1 MVRCVCGCST
11 LLSTTP
17 PGCFMFCNP
26 KSNQIQNY
34 FITTFIWNQAQGSN
48 GNTWRLDWCR
58 GGVKTG
64 VVDNTNYGSRRDGA
78 GLMLVFCKK

>member
-1 MVRCVCGCST
+1 
-11 LLSTTP
+11 
-17 PGCFMFCNP
+17 MFCNP

-64 VVDNTNYGSRRDGA
+64 VVDNTYYGSRRDGA
-78 GLMLVFCKK
+78 GLMLVFCKKLMKWTQYECQELHLYLPC